1 LGFLGNSAPI
11 PADLNLIAQIIV
23 LALLLAGASLAKVS
37 EFKLHGRLM
46 LSAIAFQ
53 FVAVFVWMLPSL
65 IINIGALGSGGAGTA
80 ITLAHV
86 YFGAYAL
93 CLAIAAARHWK
104 LEMELKWTM
113 RLIFSAWFLVAV
125 LGILFY
131 VHYYLGII

>member
-1 LGFLGNSAPI
+1 M
-11 PADLNLIAQIIV
+11 
-23 LALLLAGASLAKVS
+23 AGASLAKVS

-53 FVAVFVWMLPSL
+53 FGAVFLWMLPSL
-65 IINIGALGSGGAGTA
+65 IRNIGALGSGGVGPA
-80 ITLAHV
+80 ITLSHV

-113 RLIFSAWFLVAV
+113 RLIFSAWFLVAI

-131 VHYYLGII
+131 VHYYLGIL

>member
-1 LGFLGNSAPI
+1 M
-11 PADLNLIAQIIV
+11 
-23 LALLLAGASLAKVS
+23 AGASLAKVS

-53 FVAVFVWMLPSL
+53 FGAVFLWMLPSL
-65 IINIGALGSGGAGTA
+65 IRNIGALGSGGVGPA
-80 ITLAHV
+80 ITLSHV

-113 RLIFSAWFLVAV
+113 RLIFSAWFRGNSRNPV
-125 LGILFY
+125 LRALLSR
-131 VHYYLGII
+131 HPLNPDALALLGLRQLSNSWKCGETTFR

>member
-1 LGFLGNSAPI
+1 LGFLGNNAPY

-23 LALLLAGASLAKVS
+23 LGLLLAGASLAKVS

-53 FVAVFVWMLPSL
+53 FGAVFLWMGPSL
-65 IINIGALGSGGAGTA
+65 IINIGALGSGGVGTA

-86 YFGAYAL
+86 YFATYAL
-93 CLAIAAARHWK
+93 CLAIAAVRHWK
-104 LEMELKWTM
+104 LERELKWTM
-113 RLIFSAWFLVAV
+113 RLIFSAWFLVAI

-131 VHYYLGII
+131 VHYYLGVI

>member
-1 LGFLGNSAPI
+1 MGFLGNSAPFQ
-11 PADLNLIAQIIV
+11 ADLNLIAQIVV
-23 LALLLAGASLAKVS
+23 LALLLAGASLARFS
-37 EFKLHGRLM
+37 EFKLHGSLM

-53 FVAVFVWMLPSL
+53 FGAVFLWMLPSL
-65 IINIGALGSGGAGTA
+65 IRNIGALGSGGAGTA

-86 YFGAYAL
+86 YFAAYAL

-113 RLIFSAWFLVAV
+113 RLIFSAWFLVAI

-131 VHYYLGII
+131 VHYYLGIL